1 MLFNVN
7 PAEHQCL
14 GIAEIKP
21 LNFSIEGIFWIKKAR
36 IFMRAL
42 EKPQKVE

>member
-21 LNFSIEGIFWIKKAR
+21 VNFSIAR
-36 IFMRAL
+36 NVL
-42 EKPQKVE
+42 DQKSPHYYAGF

>member
-7 PAEHQCL
+7 PAEHQSL

-21 LNFSIEGIFWIKKAR
+21 VNFSIAVNI
-36 IFMRAL
+36 L
-42 EKPQKVE
+42 DQKSPHFYAGFFLA